1 MYLTYAE
8 YQSLGGTLA
17 STAFTLLE
25 FKARK
30 EIDCLTQNRVQ
41 KMITIPEEIK
51 KCMYELVGKLDLE
64 SQSGGGVLTSES
76 SGSYS
81 YSIDNANTKNSIS
94 DSIKTYLRWVKDDNG
109 IYLLY
114 AGVD

>member
-1 MYLTYAE
+1 MYLTYME
-8 YQSLGGTLA
+8 YQTLGGTITD
-17 STAFTLLE
+17 TAFSLLE

-30 EIDCLTQNRVQ
+30 EIDSLTQNRVQ
-41 KMITIPEEIK
+41 KMATIPEEIK
-51 KCMYELVGKLDLE
+51 RCVFELVGKLDLE

-81 YSIDNANTKNSIS
+81 YSIDNANTKTSIS

>member
-1 MYLTYAE
+1 MYLSYAE
-8 YQSLGGTLA
+8 YQTLGGTLT
-17 STAFTLLE
+17 STAFNLLE

-30 EIDCLTQNRVQ
+30 EIDSLTQNRVQ
-41 KMITIPEEIK
+41 KMATIPDEIK
-51 KCMYELVGKLDLE
+51 KCMFELIGKLDLE

-81 YSIDNANTKNSIS
+81 YSIDSANTKSSIS
-94 DSIKTYLRWVKDDNG
+94 DSIKTYLRWIKDDNG
-109 IYLLY
+109 VYLLY